1 MNIIYKS
8 VDEILI
14 TDTVSNSL
22 DGCKIYIP
30 MGLSFD
36 VLNLYINYVPLEISK
51 ITSDKNGYLAYKITP
66 TKILNFINGKYSLF
80 IEGINFTNKEIVIF
94 AESQANLTFD
104 TYNQNVLSYYASSI
118 GQEVSDKY
126 EKIIK
131 IANLCIDIYN
141 STKEE

>member
-14 TDTVSNSL
+14 TDTVSNFL